1 MPLSE
6 LPTLKALL
14 NTLSGR
20 HRVTKRPKKP
30 A

>member
-14 NTLSGR
+14 NPPAGR
-20 HRVTKRPKKP
+20 HRVTKRAKKP